1 MTRKTKLYLILTI
14 STVLSIIAFLTVWII
29 SYKDLIA
36 GNLSDPNIQIAMLKI
51 LGRRSIQ
58 MLAIIISVVLIAIS
72 SLTFQT
78 ISNNRILTPSILGF
92 DAIFIITQTLLVALF
107 GGLSIYIVNEYI
119 NFAIATILMIG
130 IIGIMFISV
139 LRKNKNNI
147 VLLLL
152 LGLVITSFSSSMTN
166 FIQVFMNPDEF
177 QQVVSL
183 TTVNINAINTNLVL
197 ISIPILI
204 IILVLFSLENKYYDV
219 MSLGEDHAI
228 NLGVNYNKK
237 SNLTIIYI
245 TISMAVATALV
256 GPLSFLGL
264 IVVNSAKE
272 LFKTNK
278 HKTLMITSSLI
289 AITII
294 LGGQV
299 ILELLAIKTPVT
311 VVVNLIGGLYLIYIL
326 VKENIKWLK

>member
-1 MTRKTKLYLILTI
+1 I
-14 STVLSIIAFLTVWII
+14 
-29 SYKDLIA
+29 
-36 GNLSDPNIQIAMLKI
+36 
-51 LGRRSIQ
+51 
-58 MLAIIISVVLIAIS
+58 
-72 SLTFQT
+72 
-78 ISNNRILTPSILGF
+78 
-92 DAIFIITQTLLVALF
+92 
-107 GGLSIYIVNEYI
+107 
-119 NFAIATILMIG
+119 
-130 IIGIMFISV
+130 
-139 LRKNKNNI
+139 RKNKNNI

-152 LGLVITSFSSSMTN
+152 LGLVITSLASSITN

-183 TTVNINAINTNLVL
+183 TTVNINAINSNLVL
-197 ISIPILI
+197 ISIPIFIIMLI
-204 IILVLFSLENKYYDV
+204 LFSLEHKYYDV
-219 MSLGEDHAI
+219 IALGEDHAI

-237 SNLTIIYI
+237 SNLSILYI

-326 VKENIKWLK
+326 VKENIK

>member
-1 MTRKTKLYLILTI
+1 MTRKTKLYLILII
-14 STVLSIIAFLTVWII
+14 STVLSIIAFLTVWIF

-36 GNLSDPNIQIAMLKI
+36 GNLNDQNIQIAMLRI
-51 LGRRSIQ
+51 LKRRSIQ
-58 MLAIIISVVLIAIS
+58 MIAIIISVILITIS
-72 SLTFQT
+72 SLSFQT
-78 ISNNRILTPSILGF
+78 ITNNRILTPSILGF
-92 DAIFIITQTLLVALF
+92 DAIFIITQTILVALF
-107 GGLSIYIVNEYI
+107 GGLSVYIVNEYL
-119 NFAIATILMIG
+119 NFTITTILMIG
-130 IIGIMFISV
+130 IVGLMFLSV

-152 LGLVITSFSSSMTN
+152 LGLVITSLASSITN

-183 TTVNINAINTNLVL
+183 TTVNINAINSNLVF
-197 ISIPILI
+197 ISLPIFI
-204 IILVLFSLENKYYDV
+204 IMISLFSLEHKYYDV
-219 MSLGEDHAI
+219 MSLGKDHAI

-237 SNLTIIYI
+237 SNLTIFYI

-264 IVVNSAKE
+264 IIVNSAKE

-326 VKENIKWLK
+326 VKENIK

>member
-1 MTRKTKLYLILTI
+1 MTRKTKLYILLTLA
-14 STVLSIIAFLTVWII
+14 TVLSIIAFLTVWIF
-29 SYKDLIA
+29 SYKDLIS
-36 GNLSDPNIQIAMLKI
+36 GNLNNPNVQIAMLKI
-51 LGRRSIQ
+51 LRRRSIQ

-72 SLTFQT
+72 SLSFQT

-92 DAIFIITQTLLVALF
+92 DAIFIITQTVLVALF
-107 GGLSIYIVNEYI
+107 GGLSSYVVNEYI
-119 NFAIATILMIG
+119 NFTLSTFLMIG
-130 IIGIMFISV
+130 IVTIMFLSV

-147 VLLLL
+147 ILLLL
-152 LGLVITSFSSSMTN
+152 FGLVITSLASSITN

-183 TTVNINAINTNLVL
+183 TTVNINAINSNLVF
-197 ISIPILI
+197 ISLPIFI
-204 IILVLFSLENKYYDV
+204 IMISLFSLEHKYYDV
-219 MSLGEDHAI
+219 MSLGKDHAI

-237 SNLTIIYI
+237 SNLTIFYI

-299 ILELLAIKTPVT
+299 ILELLSFKTPVT

-326 VKENIKWLK
+326 VKENVK

>member
-1 MTRKTKLYLILTI
+1 MTRKTKLYLTLIL
-14 STVLSIIAFLTVWII
+14 STVLSIILFLTVWIFT
-29 SYKDLIA
+29 YKDLIK
-36 GNLSDPNIQIAMLKI
+36 GNLSNPNVQIAMLKI
-51 LGRRSIQ
+51 LSRRSIQ

-289 AITII
+289 AVTII

-299 ILELLAIKTPVT
+299 ILELLTFKTPVT

-326 VKENIKWLK
+326 IKENIK

>member
-1 MTRKTKLYLILTI
+1 MTRKTKLYILLTLA
-14 STVLSIIAFLTVWII
+14 TVLSIIAFLTVWIF
-29 SYKDLIA
+29 SYKDLIS
-36 GNLSDPNIQIAMLKI
+36 GNLNNPNVQIAMLKI
-51 LGRRSIQ
+51 LRRRSIQ

-72 SLTFQT
+72 SLSFQT

-92 DAIFIITQTLLVALF
+92 DAIFIITQTVLVALF
-107 GGLSIYIVNEYI
+107 GGLSSYVVNEYI
-119 NFAIATILMIG
+119 NFTLSTFLMIG
-130 IIGIMFISV
+130 IVTIMFLSV

-147 VLLLL
+147 ILLLL
-152 LGLVITSFSSSMTN
+152 FGLVITSLASSITN

-183 TTVNINAINTNLVL
+183 TTVNINAINSNLVF
-197 ISIPILI
+197 ISLPIFI
-204 IILVLFSLENKYYDV
+204 IMISLFSLEHKYYDV

-237 SNLTIIYI
+237 SNLTIFYI

-299 ILELLAIKTPVT
+299 ILELLSFKTPVT

-326 VKENIKWLK
+326 VKENVK